1 MLPVLAFSLQEK
13 AYGGLALE
21 TKEQIRQIGL
31 SLSPKSH
38 KQNEA
43 SARFKIG
50 TRLIREWKGTRH
62 EVILTPEGYEYQ
74 GVIYKSLS
82 SIASRI
88 TGTHWSGPAFFG
100 TKKKGTNK

>member
-1 MLPVLAFSLQEK
+1 MQSTPSHSIRDLIRALPELPKERLFALWTETFGRAPGKMRPEVMLPVLAFSLQEK

-43 SARFKIG
+43 SAF
-50 TRLIREWKGTRH
+50 
-62 EVILTPEGYEYQ
+62 
-74 GVIYKSLS
+74 
-82 SIASRI
+82 
-88 TGTHWSGPAFFG
+88 
-100 TKKKGTNK
+100 